1 MKYYAIIVAGGKGNR
16 MNQIV
21 PKQFLELQGK
31 PVLMHTLEAFDQCVL
46 NPEIILVLNTDLHQF
61 WGELCSKHRFKVP
74 HQVIKGGA
82 ERFNS
87 VKNGLNVIKGP
98 GIVAIHD
105 AVRPLVTAGLILRSY
120 EMASEKGNAV
130 AAIQPVDSVRIKKE
144 GMDSAAL
151 NRAELYLIQT
161 PQTFRTEQLDH
172 AYNQPFKT
180 EFTDDASVVEKAG
193 FSINILEGERSNIK
207 ITYAQDMEM
216 ASFLLNNKG
225 L

>member
-16 MNQIV
+16 MNQTV
-21 PKQFLELQGK
+21 PKQFLELHGK
-31 PVLMHTLEAFDQCVL
+31 PVLMHTLEAFHQCVL
-46 NPEIILVLNTDLHQF
+46 NPEIILVLNTDLHSF
-61 WGELCSKHRFKVP
+61 WEELCSKHNFIIP
-74 HQVIKGGA
+74 HRVIKGGE

-87 VKNGLNVIKGP
+87 VKNGLNEIKGE

-105 AVRPLVTAGLILRSY
+105 AVRPLVTADLILRSY
-120 EMASEKGNAV
+120 EMAEEKGNAV
-130 AAIQPVDSVRIKKE
+130 AAIQPVDSVRIKKD

-151 NRAELYLIQT
+151 NRSELYLIQT
-161 PQTFRTEQLDH
+161 PQTFRTEQLDN
-172 AYNQPFKT
+172 AYNQTFRN

>member
-16 MNQIV
+16 MNQTV
-21 PKQFLELQGK
+21 PKQFLELRGK
-31 PVLMHTLEAFDQCVL
+31 PVLMHTLEAFHQCVL
-46 NPEIILVLNTDLHQF
+46 NPEIILVLNTDLHSF
-61 WGELCSKHRFKVP
+61 WEELCSKHNFTLAHR
-74 HQVIKGGA
+74 VIKGGE
-82 ERFNS
+82 ERFHS
-87 VKNGLNVIKGP
+87 VKNGLDEIKGE

-120 EMASEKGNAV
+120 EMAEEKGNAV

-151 NRAELYLIQT
+151 NRSELYLIQT
-161 PQTFRTEQLDH
+161 PQTFRTEQLDN
-172 AYNQPFKT
+172 AYNQPFRN

-216 ASFLLNNKG
+216 AAFLLNNKG